1 MASKDGARRKHLS
14 EYSLSASVQALISS
28 ALALPPQSNAP
39 LDTGRLLIA
48 LVQRGRTSSDEHYA
62 PTVLGQL
69 LGQSGASRFDEATTQ
84 FLSTPGVAEDAVE
97 GSDHV
102 SVHVSDAFDAASR
115 LPQHDGILA
124 ARHLVVAL
132 LDQVA
137 ERGPGTSAGRLLHN
151 AQLDAR
157 ELLIAFT
164 ATLPQFAP
172 EPERVEWGKLSRRLR
187 GLIRTGNPLRPAFD
201 TDTPHEPPGHDCLDL
216 SATVSAMANLI
227 ASPHLDGNL
236 SLGVFGNWGSGKSF
250 FMRRLR
256 DAISQLSALAKREAE
271 QGSSEPPD
279 YWQNVVQIE
288 FNAWHYVD
296 ANLWASLV
304 SHLLEELSRLSPR
317 AATPD
322 PGAKAGAPVKPALE
336 LALGQLRLATD
347 ARNEA
352 ARVQKKAESARNEA
366 QRELEHAGEQAA
378 DAAKALAVAAAAPI
392 WSKVREKVAQTLDE
406 GAIAESLSTLGLT
419 LEEDPKGKP
428 QPDSLRPL
436 YEQIRDLT
444 SVVGRTHAVFERTL
458 RAEGGGRALS
468 ESVAIVVVPLFLVVG
483 LSYLVN
489 NHQGL
494 VSTVGATV
502 VGLVGAAARS
512 AKWVRDQ
519 AIVVT
524 KALEPLNA
532 ARRRIAAALDEAEA
546 EKAKEISEL
555 EKKLA
560 LRNVELEAAQKAVAA
575 REMQVQEAARAVS
588 STISGTAIARFIE
601 QRLASSDYQKHLGLI
616 AVIRRDFEQLSQLI
630 LGHNAQ
636 RLRLSAD
643 VTRIEAELR
652 LALPDLSAED
662 LQKMFQ
668 NLGVNR
674 IVIYIDDLDRCPSA
688 RVVEVLQAIHL
699 LLAFPV
705 FVVVVGVDARWMS
718 HALAKEYP
726 SMLGRRAP
734 GNVAETSEWLGRVSP
749 SDYLEKIFQIP
760 FWVPPLD
767 ADATK
772 LLLRRLTGVSGG
784 EGVRRSQAVASAQPG
799 SEGAHVVSGTDAAGS
814 SSVAGTERAPTSSSS
829 LSTSQPAT
837 KLARPEALTCSATEL
852 KAMQELALVIGRSP
866 RATKRFVNCYRLLK
880 AALTEA
886 ELERLV
892 DDELGGLT
900 APMFML
906 AVVTGAPNLSGAF
919 LSDEPTT
926 VKTPF
931 EHLRALAAAPTHDAD
946 SHDTSVRVREF
957 CASNVPLRWQQVTFE
972 ERRLWATR
980 VAQFAFDDLTTG
992 PLQPQAADA
1001 GSSPAS
1007 NVPSAPPGSAIQP
1020 VKTSAVG

>member
-1 MASKDGARRKHLS
+1 MASDEGGRRKELS
-14 EYSLSASVQALISS
+14 EYALSGTVSTVLREARAL
-28 ALALPPQSNAP
+28 QQETGAP
-39 LDTGRLLIA
+39 LDTGRLLVA
-48 LVQRGRTSSDEHYA
+48 LVQRGATAADDHYA
-62 PTVLGQL
+62 PRVLRSL
-69 LGQSGASRFDEATTQ
+69 SARMSENRFEGAVGY
-84 FLSTPGVAEDAVE
+84 FLSSAKSEEEPSAGPGSPSVD
-97 GSDHV
+97 V
-102 SVHVSDAFDAASR
+102 STALEAAAR

-124 ARHLVVAL
+124 ARHLVVGL
-132 LDQVA
+132 LTHVMEA
-137 ERGPGTSAGRLLHN
+137 GAKTSAGRLLQS
-151 AQLDAR
+151 AKVDAR
-157 ELLIAFT
+157 GLLVAFL

-172 EPERVEWGKLSRRLR
+172 EPERAEWAKLLRQLR
-187 GLIRTGNPLRPAFD
+187 GVVRSGSPLRPVFD
-201 TDTPHEPPGHDCLDL
+201 TDTPHGSEAHDCLDL

-256 DAISQLSALAKREAE
+256 DAITELSALARSEAE
-271 QGSSEPPD
+271 QQPAEPPA
-279 YWQNVVQIE
+279 YWQNVVQVE

-317 AATPD
+317 SAASK
-322 PGAKAGAPVKPALE
+322 PGEGGVKSPARPALD
-336 LALGQLRLATD
+336 LALSQLRLATD

-352 ARVQKKAESARNEA
+352 TRVQQKAESARDDA
-366 QRELEHAGEQAA
+366 KVELDRAGEKAA
-378 DAAKALAVAAAAPI
+378 DAAKALARAAAAPI
-392 WSKVREKVAQTLDE
+392 WANVREKVEQTLDE
-406 GAIAESLSTLGLT
+406 TAIAESLATLGLT
-419 LEEDPKGKP
+419 LDADSRSKT

-436 YEQIRDLT
+436 YDQIREVT

-458 RAEGGGRALS
+458 RAEGGGRALLQS
-468 ESVAIVVVPLFLVVG
+468 AALVVVPLVLVIA
-483 LSYLVN
+483 LSYLLET
-489 NHQGL
+489 QREL
-494 VSTVGATV
+494 MLTVGATV
-502 VGLVGAAARS
+502 AGLVGAAARS

-519 AIVVT
+519 AVVVT

-546 EKAKEISEL
+546 EKATLVSEL
-555 EKKLA
+555 EKTLA
-560 LRNVELEAAQKAVAA
+560 LRNVELEAARKAVAA
-575 REMQVQEAARAVS
+575 RETQVQDAAQAVS
-588 STISGTAIARFIE
+588 ATISGTAIARFIE

-643 VTRIEAELR
+643 VTRIQAELH
-652 LALPDLSAED
+652 LALPELSAED
-662 LQKMFQ
+662 LQKMLQ

-674 IVIYIDDLDRCPSA
+674 IVIYIDDLDRCPSE

-718 HALAKEYP
+718 HSLAKEYP
-726 SMLGRRAP
+726 SMLARRTP
-734 GNVAETSEWLGRVSP
+734 SHFAETSEWLGRVSP

-767 ADATK
+767 ATATK
-772 LLLRRLTGVSGG
+772 LLLGRLTGVSRP
-784 EGVRRSQAVASAQPG
+784 EEA
-799 SEGAHVVSGTDAAGS
+799 T
-814 SSVAGTERAPTSSSS
+814 TSSSRVS
-829 LSTSQPAT
+829 SKHPSSEGVYRPSAPAT
-837 KLARPEALTCSATEL
+837 PTTKAAGAPRTSSPQAASSRPSTTRKEPSTLARPEALTCTESEL
-852 KAMQELALVIGRSP
+852 QAMQELALVIGRSP

-880 AALTEA
+880 AALTET
-886 ELERLV
+886 ELLRLK

-906 AVVTGAPNLSGAF
+906 AVVTGAPNLSGSF

-926 VKTPF
+926 VRTPF

-946 SHDTSVRVREF
+946 TYDTSLRIRDF
-957 CASNVPLRWQQVTFE
+957 CASGVPARWQEITFE
-972 ERRLWATR
+972 ERRRWATR

-992 PLQPQAADA
+992 PLP
-1001 GSSPAS
+1001 PL
-1007 NVPSAPPGSAIQP
+1007 APPGATVTMPPSSATQP
-1020 VKTSAVG
+1020 MRAATSS